1 MEEQNLKKTFLN
13 LIART
18 GRKQSREV
26 WIGNVPLGG
35 KYPVRIQS
43 MAGSPT
49 MDTEAC
55 VEESIRIIR
64 AGADYIRF
72 TAQNVKEA
80 ENLAIIK
87 DILRR
92 KGWNTPL
99 IADVHFNP
107 KIAETA
113 ARFVEK
119 VRINPG
125 NFARIVPVAED
136 FPGEKKQELYREQI
150 REQMMPLLRICKKN
164 HTALRLGVNH
174 GSLSKRILEQYGD
187 TPRGMVISAME
198 YLQIC
203 REENFHDIVLSMKSS
218 NARVMVQ
225 AYRML
230 VAAMAGEGALYPLH
244 LGITEAGEG
253 EDGRIKSAVGIGS
266 LLADGLGD
274 TLRVS
279 LTEPSEREI
288 PVAGHLTE
296 FISLR
301 QNRRKKISFP
311 ASFSPFSFQPV
322 RSRVTNPLFPDMPVV
337 VGNFSVAGDGDPGP
351 DFIYAEDIKYSPRK
365 DGDIKYIVAGDTW
378 IKEEG
383 KRKGAFPITGSVHD
397 FKQLSD
403 APLVFVMVPASEEGI
418 RRLLSLPPGNTKI
431 IGVARA
437 GEKDSVLEIRDFFF
451 GLEEHNVRFPVI
463 IRKKYFSD
471 TTEHFWIE
479 AAAELGPVF
488 LDGMANG
495 LWLEYSDD
503 NTGRSAVHTAFG
515 ILQASRVR
523 TFHPEYISCPS
534 CGRTLFDIQKV
545 TAEIRKRTSR
555 LKGIKIAVMG
565 CIVNGPGEMADADYG
580 YVGSGKD
587 RITLYKNRE
596 IVKKNIPAEEAVD
609 QLIRLIKENG
619 DWREKDKG

>member
-1 MEEQNLKKTFLN
+1 MEEQNLKKIFLN
-13 LIART
+13 IIAQA

-35 KYPVRIQS
+35 KNPIRIQS
-43 MAGSPT
+43 MASSPT

-64 AGADYIRF
+64 VGADYIRF
-72 TAQNVKEA
+72 TAQNIKEA
-80 ENLAIIK
+80 ENLANIK
-87 DILRR
+87 DMLRR

-99 IADVHFNP
+99 IADTHFNP

-136 FPGEKKQELYREQI
+136 LPGEKKQELYREQI
-150 REQMMPLLRICKKN
+150 RERMIPLLKACKKY
-164 HTALRLGVNH
+164 HTVLRLGVNH

-187 TPRGMVISAME
+187 TPRGMVVSAME
-198 YLQIC
+198 YLRIC
-203 REENFHDIVLSMKSS
+203 REEDFHDIVLSMKSS
-218 NARVMVQ
+218 NTRVMVQ

-230 VAAMAGEGALYPLH
+230 VAAMAGEGELYPLH
-244 LGITEAGEG
+244 LGVTEAGEG
-253 EDGRIKSAVGIGS
+253 ENGRIKSAVGIGA

-279 LTEPSEREI
+279 LTEPSEKEI
-288 PVAGHLTE
+288 PVARHLKDY
-296 FISLR
+296 ISLR
-301 QNRRKKISFP
+301 QNNHRKISFP
-311 ASFSPFSFQPV
+311 ATFSPFSYPQV
-322 RSRVTNPLFPDMPVV
+322 KRQVTNPLFPSVSVV
-337 VGNFSVAGDGDPGP
+337 VGNSPATSDHDPRP
-351 DFIYAEDIKYSPRK
+351 DFMYVEDIKYWPQK
-365 DGDIKYIVAGDTW
+365 YGDVKYIVKGNTW
-378 IKEEG
+378 IKKKG
-383 KRKGAFPITGSVHD
+383 KREGVFPIIESAN
-397 FKQLSD
+397 FEQYSD
-403 APLVFVMVPASEEGI
+403 APLVFIKVPVGEKGI
-418 RRLLSLPPGNTKI
+418 RSLLSLPLNNMRI
-431 IGVARA
+431 IVVARA

-451 GLEEHNVRFPVI
+451 GLEEHNIHFPVI
-463 IRKKYFSD
+463 IRKKYSSD

-495 LWLEYSDD
+495 LWLEYLGDKA
-503 NTGRSAVHTAFG
+503 GRTAVNTAFG

-523 TFHPEYISCPS
+523 TFQPEYISCPS

-609 QLIRLIKENG
+609 QLIHLIKKNG
-619 DWREKDKG
+619 DWLEREV